1 MPLSVRHRGL
11 VAKISVKISNGDRCA
26 RLETA
31 PTGETEMKSQTVV
44 SRCGNSFDFSI
55 RAGGGG
61 FGVRILGLS
70 ETEVD
75 RLMRVNFT
83 HDLRARL
90 LYEISIQELRARR
103 R

>member
-1 MPLSVRHRGL
+1 
-11 VAKISVKISNGDRCA
+11 
-26 RLETA
+26 
-31 PTGETEMKSQTVV
+31 MKSQAVV
-44 SRCGNSFDFSI
+44 SRSGNSFDFSI

-61 FGVRILGLS
+61 FGVRILGLT

-75 RLMRVNFT
+75 RLIRVNFT

-90 LYEISIQELRARR
+90 LYEISIQDLRARR

>member
-1 MPLSVRHRGL
+1 M
-11 VAKISVKISNGDRCA
+11 
-26 RLETA
+26 T
-31 PTGETEMKSQTVV
+31 MKSQGLV
-44 SRCGNSFDFSI
+44 SRCGDAYDFSI

-61 FGVRILGLS
+61 FGVRILGLT

-75 RLMRVNFT
+75 RLKRVNFT

-90 LYEISIQELRARR
+90 LYEISIQELGARR

>member
-1 MPLSVRHRGL
+1 MQ
-11 VAKISVKISNGDRCA
+11 
-26 RLETA
+26 TA
-31 PTGETEMKSQTVV
+31 PTGETQMKFQTRAR
-44 SRCGNSFDFSI
+44 RCGDSYEFSI

-75 RLMRVNFT
+75 RLKRVNFT
-83 HDLRARL
+83 HDLRARI

-103 R
+103 P

>member
-1 MPLSVRHRGL
+1 
-11 VAKISVKISNGDRCA
+11 
-26 RLETA
+26 
-31 PTGETEMKSQTVV
+31 MKSQAVV

-61 FGVRILGLS
+61 LGVRIWGLT

-75 RLMRVNFT
+75 RLKRVNFT

-90 LYEISIQELRARR
+90 LYEISIQDMRARSR
-103 R
+103 